1 MPTLALGMRCGLEG
15 SLKVTKY
22 RKKKNSAWELVEVE
36 IHIFNDQAIQL
47 DHSTK
52 APR

>member
-22 RKKKNSAWELVEVE
+22 RKNNISAWELVEVD
-36 IHIFNDQAIQL
+36 IQAIQL